1 MMKNKILTITLII
14 LVSIT
19 LIGVVAFVVI
29 TQIGG
34 KDGAAGTVQAEP
46 DIDTVLESS
55 IDVEE
60 ITTNLKGNNF
70 VKISLKVQTD
80 SKDAAEELTKRDFQ
94 IKDILIE
101 ELSELTAEDLEG
113 KKGKEVLQNTLKSKF
128 NELMQEGQIQRV
140 YITSCIIQ

>member
-1 MMKNKILTITLII
+1 MNKNKVLTIMLIV
-14 LVSIT
+14 LVSLT
-19 LIGVVAFVVI
+19 LIGVVATVVI

-34 KDGAAGTVQAEP
+34 KDTANAEP

-55 IDVEE
+55 VDVEE
-60 ITTNLKGNNF
+60 LTTNLKGSNF

-94 IKDILIE
+94 MKDILIE
-101 ELSELTAEDLEG
+101 ELSELSKENLEG
-113 KKGKEVLQNTLKSKF
+113 KKGKAILQNTLKTKF

>member
-34 KDGAAGTVQAEP
+34 KDDTAVQAEP

-55 IDVEE
+55 VDVEE

-70 VKISLKVQTD
+70 VKIALKVQTD

-101 ELSELTAEDLEG
+101 ELSELSAEDLEG

>member
-1 MMKNKILTITLII
+1 MNKNKVLTIMLVV
-14 LVSIT
+14 LVSLT
-19 LIGVVAFVVI
+19 LIGIVAAVII

-34 KDGAAGTVQAEP
+34 EDKVNAEP

-55 IDVEE
+55 VDVEE
-60 ITTNLKGNNF
+60 LTTNLKGSNF

-80 SKDAAEELTKRDFQ
+80 SKGAAEELTKRDFQ
-94 IKDILIE
+94 MKDILIE
-101 ELSELTAEDLEG
+101 ELSELSKENLEG
-113 KKGKEVLQNTLKSKF
+113 KKGKAVLQNTLKTKF

>member
-34 KDGAAGTVQAEP
+34 KDGADAVQAEP

-55 IDVEE
+55 VDVEE
-60 ITTNLKGNNF
+60 ITTNLKGSNF
-70 VKISLKVQTD
+70 VKIALKVQTD
-80 SKDAAEELTKRDFQ
+80 SKEAAEELTKRDFQ
-94 IKDILIE
+94 MKDILIE
-101 ELSELTAEDLEG
+101 ELSELSAEDLEG

-128 NELMQEGQIQRV
+128 NELMQEGQIQRA

>member
-1 MMKNKILTITLII
+1 MKNKILTITLII

-34 KDGAAGTVQAEP
+34 KDDTAVQAEP

-55 IDVEE
+55 VDVEE

-101 ELSELTAEDLEG
+101 ELSELTAEDLQG

>member
-1 MMKNKILTITLII
+1 MKNKILTITLII

-34 KDGAAGTVQAEP
+34 KDDTANAEP

-55 IDVEE
+55 VDVEE
-60 ITTNLKGNNF
+60 ITTNLKGNGF

-80 SKDAAEELTKRDFQ
+80 SKDAAEELLKRDFQ
-94 IKDILIE
+94 MKDILIE

-113 KKGKEVLQNTLKSKF
+113 KKGKEVLQSTLKAKF
-128 NELMQEGQIQRV
+128 NELMQEGKIQRV

>member
-34 KDGAAGTVQAEP
+34 KDNTAVQAEP

-55 IDVEE
+55 VDVEE

-70 VKISLKVQTD
+70 VKIALKVQTD

-101 ELSELTAEDLEG
+101 ELSELSAEDLEG

>member
-34 KDGAAGTVQAEP
+34 KDDTAVQAEP
-46 DIDTVLESS
+46 DIDTVLKSS
-55 IDVEE
+55 VDVEE

-70 VKISLKVQTD
+70 VKIALKVQTD

-101 ELSELTAEDLEG
+101 ELSELSAEDLEG

>member
-34 KDGAAGTVQAEP
+34 KDGADAVQAEP

-55 IDVEE
+55 VDVEE
-60 ITTNLKGNNF
+60 ITTNLKGSNF
-70 VKISLKVQTD
+70 VKIALKVQTD
-80 SKDAAEELTKRDFQ
+80 SKEAAEELTKRDFQ
-94 IKDILIE
+94 MKDILIE
-101 ELSELTAEDLEG
+101 ELSELSAEDLEG

>member
-1 MMKNKILTITLII
+1 MKNKILTITLVI

-34 KDGAAGTVQAEP
+34 KDDTANAEP
-46 DIDTVLESS
+46 DIDTVLKSS
-55 IDVEE
+55 VDVEE
-60 ITTNLKGNNF
+60 LTTNLKGSGF

-80 SKDAAEELTKRDFQ
+80 SKDAAEELLKRDFQ
-94 IKDILIE
+94 MKDILIE
-101 ELSELTAEDLEG
+101 ELSELTAQDLEG
-113 KKGKEVLQNTLKSKF
+113 KKGKEVLQSTLKTKF